1 MLKENFNVRFY
12 ETDALAHVS
21 NTVVAGWF
29 ETGREPI
36 FRIFT
41 PSLDVHN
48 WPLILASYKIDFL
61 AQMFLG
67 KAVEIRTYVSRIGGS
82 SFDTYQEVWQDGK
95 KCATGTT
102 TMVKFDY
109 KANKSIAIT
118 DNESEQLSE
127 HWYESNNERQLQ

>member
-1 MLKENFNVRFY
+1 MLKEQFNVRFY

-41 PSLDVHN
+41 PELDLAN

-61 AQMFLG
+61 AQLFLG
-67 KAVEIRTYVSRIGGS
+67 KSVEIHTYVSRLGGS

-95 KCATGTT
+95 KCASGTT
-102 TMVKFDY
+102 TMVRFDY
-109 KANKSIAIT
+109 KTNKSVAI
-118 DNESEQLSE
+118 SEHERKKLSE
-127 HWYESNNERQLQ
+127 HIIEKG